1 MTSFDDIVNRKKGR
15 KLDQKVSMGLVY
27 KILFKKKMKLLFL
40 VLYTIIFVGYIH
52 FQKDKKIAEVILT
65 YETLFEKHGSH

>member
-1 MTSFDDIVNRKKGR
+1 
-15 KLDQKVSMGLVY
+15 MGLVY

-52 FQKDKKIAEVILT
+52 FQNDKKIAKVIPT
-65 YETLFEKHGSH
+65 DETLFEKYGSR